1 MINSIGLLLAPSEE
15 GFLYPDKVSMLHLSL
30 ALGNLS
36 GYLNEKGI
44 TTYLH
49 DLNSEVS
56 SKFDA
61 KSSLFVNFY
70 NADLVH
76 DYLRGLNNV
85 FDTCCEKLL
94 SEVDIGEIDSFGISV
109 GADYSLMQV
118 HAGLVL
124 GHYIKKYY
132 KKEIFIGGN
141 NISFIYIFPD
151 VFRELWDVA
160 MESLP
165 FIINGPGEE
174 TLAQLINQINQDT
187 PMEDLMK
194 INGLIR
200 KVDGRPVSNK
210 ENQPK
215 VIQPC
220 WDTLDLGAYKRY
232 MAEDEKEN
240 ITNYYKFPGGF
251 CGSPGQLVNQFNKK
265 KVERIN
271 PTLMIPYIFNYNCPY
286 SCAFCTQS
294 DKDRDRGSII
304 LGDVEHI
311 INDLKSLKE
320 KYKTK
325 YFQFINNA
333 FNASGK
339 FVDALCKKI
348 IEEDF
353 SIIWSDCGRFTNLT
367 YERLKLMKEAGC
379 VKLTFGLDTAN
390 SKMLKLIDK
399 RLDIE
404 HSEQVLR
411 WCYDLG
417 IMADLEVIFGMPQE
431 GDEEFQD
438 TYDYIKRNYEFI
450 NYFWV
455 NEYFVVPNSLIG
467 KYPERYGVELIKD
480 NKTYRQLLSENQYF
494 FKKGQPSLTHN
505 AKLFGYNEKDGRSYE
520 QILRDNKRKI
530 HQLNK
535 LQKKEFSEVSAVYRL
550 LLKIG

>member
-1 MINSIGLLLAPSEE
+1 MVAQ
-15 GFLYPDKVSMLHLSL
+15 D
-30 ALGNLS
+30 
-36 GYLNEKGI
+36 
-44 TTYLH
+44 
-49 DLNSEVS
+49 
-56 SKFDA
+56 
-61 KSSLFVNFY
+61 SSL
-70 NADLVH
+70 
-76 DYLRGLNNV
+76 
-85 FDTCCEKLL
+85 
-94 SEVDIGEIDSFGISV
+94 
-109 GADYSLMQV
+109 
-118 HAGLVL
+118 
-124 GHYIKKYY
+124 
-132 KKEIFIGGN
+132 
-141 NISFIYIFPD
+141 
-151 VFRELWDVA
+151 
-160 MESLP
+160 
-165 FIINGPGEE
+165 IN
-174 TLAQLINQINQDT
+174 
-187 PMEDLMK
+187 
-194 INGLIR
+194 LIR
-200 KVDGRPVSNK
+200 
-210 ENQPK
+210 
-215 VIQPC
+215 
-220 WDTLDLGAYKRY
+220 
-232 MAEDEKEN
+232 
-240 ITNYYKFPGGF
+240 
-251 CGSPGQLVNQFNKK
+251 K

-311 INDLKSLKE
+311 INDLKNLKA

-333 FNASGK
+333 FNASGR
-339 FVDALCKKI
+339 FVDELCKKI

-390 SKMLKLIDK
+390 FKMLKLIDK
-399 RLDIE
+399 RLDIA

-438 TYDYIKRNYEFI
+438 TYEYIKRNYEFI

-467 KYPERYGVELIKD
+467 KYPERYGIELIKD

-505 AKLFGYNEKDGRSYE
+505 AKLFGYNEKGGRSYE